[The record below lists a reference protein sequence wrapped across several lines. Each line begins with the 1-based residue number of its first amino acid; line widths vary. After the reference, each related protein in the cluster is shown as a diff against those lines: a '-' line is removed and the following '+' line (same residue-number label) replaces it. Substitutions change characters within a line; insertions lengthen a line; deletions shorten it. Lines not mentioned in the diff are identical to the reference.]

1 MRLIAALAY
10 FASVKL
16 DKACICASLFSS
28 FTSYAVNIHVMFIN
42 MDFSI
47 NVMIIMQCLTKQLL
61 SCQQIVSFLLTQL

>member
-28 FTSYAVNIHVMFIN
+28 FTSYAVNIHVLFIN

-47 NVMIIMQCLTKQLL
+47 NVMIIML